1 MVLELPYATVKTE
14 TRHLPTTQWSHLS
27 SRVVEVRASPPKRL
41 RGGWNEP
48 RPTVRSD
55 PTKALRAKRP
65 RIQNCSL
72 PKHLRSALFPF
83 QMEPTRFRRRQT
95 QRRRCG
101 SFLAKVVAIEEP
113 KRRKSE
119 GLVPKAILPKSEER
133 QSQVNLRSPI
143 RRATQKNMGDQRK
156 LLIG

>member
-101 SFLAKVVAIEEP
+101 RFLAKVVAIEEP
-113 KRRKSE
+113 KRRKCH
-119 GLVPKAILPKSEER
+119 GLVLPTPGSCARHFSTSKWNPLASDVDKPSAEGAA
-133 QSQVNLRSPI
+133 VF
-143 RRATQKNMGDQRK
+143 
-156 LLIG
+156 